1 MAGDSEAMG
10 CLSVRQEEK
19 VAGARKR
26 SARTGPYTIR
36 STSYECEFASG
47 VASGPMG
54 EMLRDG
60 CDEPLTVG
68 IALALPDAV
77 DRP

>member
-10 CLSVRQEEK
+10 CLSVQQEEK
-19 VAGARKR
+19 VGGACKR
-26 SARTGPYTIR
+26 SAGTGPYTIR

-47 VASGPMG
+47 VAPGPMS
-54 EMLRDG
+54 EMLRDC
-60 CDEPLTVG
+60 CDEPLPVG
-68 IALALPDAV
+68 IALALADAV